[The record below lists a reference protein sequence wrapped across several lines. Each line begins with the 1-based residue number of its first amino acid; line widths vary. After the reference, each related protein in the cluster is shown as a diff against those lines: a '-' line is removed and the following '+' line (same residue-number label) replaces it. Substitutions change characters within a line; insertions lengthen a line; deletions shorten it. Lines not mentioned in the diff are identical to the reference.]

1 MNDLIIYTQLYHS
14 KVWGQYVFYLILLFS
29 KDALKLIKSEIKD
42 LTIVIFLKNK
52 CCSFQSFIYQ
62 RKKLSYI
69 IVSLFP
75 QKNKIK
81 N

>member
-42 LTIVIFLKNK
+42 LTIVIFLKK
-52 CCSFQSFIYQ
+52 
-62 RKKLSYI
+62 
-69 IVSLFP
+69 
-75 QKNKIK
+75 
-81 N
+81 